1 MPRSRHRSTFL
12 LTAVVAVAC
21 SGPFASCS
29 SAAIPRFG
37 HAFLIVGENTSYEQ
51 IKPAH
56 APFLTGTVK
65 AQGAWLTNTHSFVK
79 SSSLGQY
86 IAMVSGQ
93 YTACEANNDL
103 PDHCHQRVP
112 NLFSQLTATGR
123 GWRDYEQSMPNAC
136 NPVDGGAAWA
146 RNIYSAHHNPA
157 LYFTQIQG
165 GRVDEAIT
173 PSAPCR
179 SFDLPMGTTAPN
191 DTSFFD
197 HDLASGN
204 VGSLNVIVPNDC
216 ADGHDLC
223 GTRDRIR
230 QFDDFLASEIPKIQ
244 ASPAFGPDGVIFITW
259 DEGSDPPYRP
269 AHILTAILGPQVRA
283 GAIDRKRHDH
293 YGLERTLATGLGLTP
308 LAHARAATPITTIWH

>member
-1 MPRSRHRSTFL
+1 MPRSRDRSTLL
-12 LTAVVAVAC
+12 LTAVVAVVC
-21 SGPFASCS
+21 SGLLASSS

-51 IKPAH
+51 ITPRH
-56 APFLTGTVK
+56 APFLAGTVK
-65 AQGAWLTNTHSFVK
+65 PHGAWLTNMHSFVK

-86 IAMVSGQ
+86 IAMVSGR

-112 NLFSQLTATGR
+112 NLFSQLMAAGR
-123 GWRDYEQSMPNAC
+123 SWRDYQQSMPNAC
-136 NPVDGGAAWA
+136 NPEDGGAAWA

-179 SFDLPMGTTAPN
+179 IFDLPMGTTAPD

-197 HDLASGN
+197 QDLASGN
-204 VGSLNVIVPNDC
+204 VGSLNVVVPNDC

-223 GTRDRIR
+223 GTHDRIR

-244 ASPAFGPDGVIFITW
+244 ASPAFGSDGVIFITW

-269 AHILTAILGPQVRA
+269 AHILTAVLGPRVRA
-283 GAIDRKRHDH
+283 GAMDPERHDH
-293 YGLERTLATGLGLTP
+293 YGLERTLATGLGLVP
-308 LAHARAATPITTIWH
+308 LAHARAATPISTIWR

>member
-1 MPRSRHRSTFL
+1 MPDYRQRSMFL

-21 SGPFASCS
+21 SGLWASSS

-51 IKPAH
+51 ITPAH

-173 PSAPCR
+173 PAAPCR
-179 SFDLPMGTTAPN
+179 RFDLPMGTTAPN

-244 ASPAFGPDGVIFITW
+244 ASPAFGPYGVIFITW

-308 LAHARAATPITTIWH
+308 LAHARAATPITTIWR

>member
-1 MPRSRHRSTFL
+1 MPRFGHRSL
-12 LTAVVAVAC
+12 LLVTAVVAVAGFGL
-21 SGPFASCS
+21 SASVG

-37 HAFLIVGENTSYEQ
+37 HVFLIVGENTSYEQ
-51 IKPAH
+51 ITPAH

-136 NPVDGGAAWA
+136 NPVDGGTAWA

-173 PSAPCR
+173 PAAPCR
-179 SFDLPMGTTAPN
+179 SSDLPMGTTGPD
-191 DTSFFD
+191 DTSAFEAALRNGD
-197 HDLASGN
+197 
-204 VGSLNVIVPNDC
+204 VGAFNLVVPNDC
-216 ADGHDLC
+216 ENGHDPC
-223 GTRDRIR
+223 GTKDPVR
-230 QFDDFLASEIPKIQ
+230 QFDDFLRREVPKIQ
-244 ASPAFGPDGVIFITW
+244 ASPAYGTDSSILITW
-259 DEGSDPPYRP
+259 DEGADKPLDPGNPLLVAVGSKVRP
-269 AHILTAILGPQVRA
+269 GVVSTGSYN
-283 GAIDRKRHDH
+283 H
-293 YGLERTLATGLGLTP
+293 YSLLRTLEDSFSLP
-308 LAHARAATPITTIWH
+308 HLAHATTVKPLPIYR

>member
-1 MPRSRHRSTFL
+1 MTARRSPL
-12 LTAVVAVAC
+12 PC
-21 SGPFASCS
+21 SG
-29 SAAIPRFG
+29 SAGLRRARLRFPGFG

-51 IKPAH
+51 ITPAH

-93 YTACEANNDL
+93 YTAL
-103 PDHCHQRVP
+103 RGQQRPAGPTAISAVP

-173 PSAPCR
+173 PAAPCR
-179 SFDLPMGTTAPN
+179 SSDLPMGTTAPN
-191 DTSFFD
+191 DTSSFD
-197 HDLASGN
+197 S
-204 VGSLNVIVPNDC
+204 
-216 ADGHDLC
+216 
-223 GTRDRIR
+223 
-230 QFDDFLASEIPKIQ
+230 
-244 ASPAFGPDGVIFITW
+244 
-259 DEGSDPPYRP
+259 
-269 AHILTAILGPQVRA
+269 
-283 GAIDRKRHDH
+283 
-293 YGLERTLATGLGLTP
+293 
-308 LAHARAATPITTIWH
+308 

>member
-1 MPRSRHRSTFL
+1 MPLRRSLVL
-12 LTAVVAVAC
+12 LTAVVAVIC
-21 SGPFASCS
+21 SGVLASVS
-29 SAAIPRFG
+29 AAAIPRFG
-37 HAFLIVGENTSYEQ
+37 HAFLIIGENTSYEQ
-51 IKPAH
+51 ITPAH
-56 APFLTGTVK
+56 APYLTGTLK

-112 NLFSQLTATGR
+112 NLFSQLMATGR
-123 GWRDYEQSMPNAC
+123 SWRDYQQSMPNAC

-173 PSAPCR
+173 PAAPCR
-179 SFDLPMGTTAPN
+179 SFDLPMGTTAPD
-191 DTSFFD
+191 DTSIFD
-197 HDLASGN
+197 QDLASGN
-204 VGSLNVIVPNDC
+204 IGSLNVVVPNDC

-223 GTRDRIR
+223 GTHDRIR

-244 ASPAFGPDGVIFITW
+244 ASPAFGLDSVIFITW

-269 AHILTAILGPQVRA
+269 AHILTAVLGPQVRT

-293 YGLERTLATGLGLTP
+293 YGLERTLATGLGLVP
-308 LAHARAATPITTIWH
+308 LAHARAATPISSIWR